1 MIIQEERQRSLGSAD
16 TIPLAVT
23 TSSLPSNPPRAK
35 KPHPSCSNCGK
46 SGHLVEKCY
55 FLHGFP
61 PGYGDKKRQD
71 KGKAKANHASTSKN
85 DADGHSIS
93 SDLSTQCQHL
103 ISLSNQTFKTVLLMS
118 ILSPWP
124 LAALNLGVKSFS
136 SPFTWIL
143 DSGATHHMC
152 ST

>member
-16 TIPLAVT
+16 TIPLVVA
-23 TSSLPSNPPRAK
+23 TSSLPTNPPRAK

-61 PGYGDKKRQD
+61 PSYGDKKRQD

-103 ISLSNQTFKTVLLMS
+103 ISLLSQQLSN
-118 ILSPWP
+118 
-124 LAALNLGVKSFS
+124 S
-136 SPFTWIL
+136 SPHADIAAMAPAASNLAVCYLAKWPQN
-143 DSGATHHMC
+143 SC
-152 ST
+152 S